1 MRGYGWDEYDPR
13 KGGRQSI
20 HDVGNS
26 IDLTIDF
33 VKVPGGLHGGSWA
46 ARVKG
51 TPRDDSSD
59 ELYTSMVFYASLEGL
74 GSLEVDNA
82 IERQMGLGGDVKLKG
97 MTPELGDY
105 RITVTTGPESN
116 SHPDFDHPSSAEKP
130 LDRPLVTSVET
141 PPENL
146 WQAKGE
152 HNYRFGEAIDPC
164 SNSFGRSIDVY
175 RNETRNRG
183 DD

>member
-1 MRGYGWDEYDPR
+1 MRGYGWDEYDVR

-51 TPRDDSSD
+51 TPREDAPED
-59 ELYTSMVFYASLEGL
+59 LYTSLVFYASLEGL
-74 GSLEVDNA
+74 GSLHVDNA
-82 IERQMGLGGDVKLKG
+82 VEQQMGLKGDVKLKG
-97 MTPELGDY
+97 MTPELGDFT
-105 RITVTTGPESN
+105 ISVTTGPDSN
-116 SHPDFDHPSSAEKP
+116 KHPEFDHPSSAEKS
-130 LDRPLVTSVET
+130 LDRPLVASVET
-141 PPENL
+141 PQENL

-152 HNYRFGEAIDPC
+152 YNCMNDTYTCI
-164 SNSFGRSIDVY
+164 
-175 RNETRNRG
+175 
-183 DD
+183 